1 MVTFSLMYSLQIQR
15 SGDSTLV
22 RRAVP
27 LALALLH
34 VSDPKVSVV
43 NTLSRLSHDNQDLKD
58 ETAMAAILGMGLLGA
73 GTNNPRV
80 ANLLRQL
87 ALYYSLELNQLFK
100 FRIAR
105 DLMYCGKVLFTAL
118 GRSEETLLSE
128 LHH

>member
-1 MVTFSLMYSLQIQR
+1 M
-15 SGDSTLV
+15 
-22 RRAVP
+22 P